1 MIDTKFSVSMCVYGG
16 DNAVWFDRAMNSVLS
31 QTVSPNEIVLVVDGP
46 IPDELNMVV
55 SRYEQNP
62 VVSVIRLE
70 NNQGHGIARKTGL
83 DNCHNELIAI
93 MDADDVSSSA
103 RFEKQLSVFERDN
116 RVDVVGGLITEF
128 IDDEAN
134 VVGKR
139 IVPTTDVGIKEY
151 LKKRCPMNLV
161 TVMFKKSSVEKVGG
175 FIDWYCEEDYYLWV
189 RMLQAG
195 MTFANVPD
203 VLVNVRVGN
212 DMYQRRGGL
221 RYFRSEKKLQK
232 YMCRNKI
239 ISFGTYAVNVTKRF
253 IVQVLMPNKIRG
265 WIFQKFAREK

>member
-93 MDADDVSSSA
+93 MDADDVSSPV
-103 RFEKQLSVFERDN
+103 RFEKQLSVFEQNN
-116 RVDVVGGLITEF
+116 RVDVAGGLITEF

-139 IVPTTDVGIKEY
+139 IVPTTDAEIKEY

-232 YMCRNKI
+232 YMWRNKI

-253 IVQVLMPNKIRG
+253 IVQVLMPNIIRG